1 MAAFV
6 AVEIG
11 YESQKWDPNYFQ
23 VRAVHAV
30 EMPINAWPHVG
41 SCGCMRVSHACMS
54 QKQESVWCGLDVNPV
69 PAGHSISIGC
79 RVLC

>member
-23 VRAVHAV
+23 VCAVHVV

-41 SCGCMRVSHACMS
+41 SCGCHTRVCLRNKSL
-54 QKQESVWCGLDVNPV
+54 VWCDLDVNPV
-69 PAGHSISIGC
+69 LAGHSISIGC